1 MNSHVECV
9 AASDLVFT
17 NSFHGTVFAILFHR
31 PFVSILLR
39 GPMSGMNECAIS
51 LLKKLGLE
59 SRAVH
64 ADDVGAIKL
73 ALTTPVDWE
82 KVEVAR
88 MVSVEESVAF
98 FQVSL
103 QNEHSALIMC

>member
-9 AASDLVFT
+9 AASDFVFT

-59 SRAVH
+59 SRAVY
-64 ADDVGAIKL
+64 ADDNEAIEKELSTPIDWVCVDERRDSAVVESKQFLSVGL
-73 ALTTPVDWE
+73 
-82 KVEVAR
+82 R
-88 MVSVEESVAF
+88 
-98 FQVSL
+98 
-103 QNEHSALIMC
+103 